1 LVIRNG
7 IFFAPTLDIV
17 DFVGGILPFRSVQHT
32 ESVTWKGANHMKWM
46 QRNIVALLVAG
57 ALSLGLAGSAAAQVQ
72 DGLVNVMVGDVTIL
86 QDVNI
91 GVAAL
96 VVATICDVKVGPVA
110 ILGRAVDLSGA
121 PETVCTVDTSRT
133 PIIITQN

>member
-1 LVIRNG
+1 
-7 IFFAPTLDIV
+7 
-17 DFVGGILPFRSVQHT
+17 
-32 ESVTWKGANHMKWM
+32 MKWM
-46 QRNIVALLVAG
+46 QRSIGALLVAV
-57 ALSLGLAGSAAAQVQ
+57 ALSLSLAGSAAAQVQ

-110 ILGRAVDLSGA
+110 VLGRAVDLSSA
-121 PETVCTVDTSRT
+121 PDQVCTVDNPMT

>member
-1 LVIRNG
+1 MLATVNH
-7 IFFAPTLDIV
+7 A
-17 DFVGGILPFRSVQHT
+17 GGILSSQSVQYT
-32 ESVTWKGANHMKWM
+32 IDPCGREIIMKWM
-46 QRNIVALLVAG
+46 QRSIGALLVAV
-57 ALSLGLAGSAAAQVQ
+57 ALSLSLAGSAAAQVQ

-110 ILGRAVDLSGA
+110 VLGRAVDLSSA
-121 PETVCTVDTSRT
+121 PDQVCTVDNPMT

>member
-1 LVIRNG
+1 MLQLQN
-7 IFFAPTLDIV
+7 
-17 DFVGGILPFRSVQHT
+17 
-32 ESVTWKGANHMKWM
+32 
-46 QRNIVALLVAG
+46 
-57 ALSLGLAGSAAAQVQ
+57 
-72 DGLVNVMVGDVTIL
+72 VNTHYGPIHIL

-110 ILGRAVDLSGA
+110 VLGRAVDLSSA
-121 PETVCTVDTSRT
+121 PDQVCTVDNPMT

>member
-1 LVIRNG
+1 
-7 IFFAPTLDIV
+7 
-17 DFVGGILPFRSVQHT
+17 
-32 ESVTWKGANHMKWM
+32 MKWM
-46 QRNIVALLVAG
+46 QRSIVVLLVAG
-57 ALSLGLAGSAAAQVQ
+57 ALSLGLAGPAPAQVQ

-91 GVAAL
+91 GIAAL

-110 ILGRAVDLSGA
+110 VLGRAVDLSSA
-121 PETVCTVDTSRT
+121 PDQVCTVDNPAT